1 MRRAASLLT
10 GLILLAAAACDG
22 VDQENVSDRLPT
34 APPPI
39 AGAERGP
46 PLPPPTVASGE
57 CYRGGPAEQVSARA
71 NAVSRRTLSWSPFGR
86 AENGWETYA
95 PRIGQT
101 IGTLCPPD
109 TPGFAAALARWQR
122 ARALPADGALRPEQ
136 FDLMKVDWHRQ
147 RPYVELRGEGVCPA
161 PPPERVL
168 AVARSDEGYGGKVV
182 MMRPAVL
189 TALRSMQAAARAE
202 VPEIARDPQML
213 KVFSAYR
220 DPDADAARCAREG
233 NCDGIRRA
241 SCSIHRTG
249 LAVDLVVGN
258 APGHPVDSTND
269 VNRLAMSQTPAY
281 RWLVQ
286 NAGRFGFV
294 NYAFEPWHWE
304 YVREPIEVAPAG
316 YRLAPGRG
324 QVAGEGGAAQAGSPG
339 AGAGAGTEVGGAT
352 YGRGTRPR

>member
-10 GLILLAAAACDG
+10 GLLLFAAAACDG

-34 APPPI
+34 PPPPI
-39 AGAERGP
+39 ASSRGAAP
-46 PLPPPTVASGE
+46 PLPTVATGD
-57 CYRGGPAEQVSARA
+57 CLRGGPAEQASAQA
-71 NAVSRRTLSWSPFGR
+71 NAISRRSLSWSPFGR
-86 AENGWETYA
+86 PEYGWETYA
-95 PRIGQT
+95 PRIART

-109 TPGFAAALARWQR
+109 TPGFAAALRRWQ
-122 ARALPADGALRPEQ
+122 ASRALPADGALRPEQ
-136 FDLMKVDWHRQ
+136 FDLMKVDWHRE
-147 RPYVELRGEGVCPA
+147 RPYVELRGDGVCPA
-161 PPPERVL
+161 PPPDRVL
-168 AVARSDEGYGGKVV
+168 AVARVDEGYGGKVV

-189 TALRSMQAAARAE
+189 TALRRMQAAAKAE
-202 VPEIARDPQML
+202 VPELARDPQML

-220 DPDADAARCAREG
+220 DPGADAARCAREG

-241 SCSIHRTG
+241 SCSVHRTG
-249 LAVDLVVGN
+249 LAVDIVVGN

-269 VNRLAMSQTPAY
+269 ANRLAMSQTAAY

-316 YRLAPGRG
+316 YRLAPRRG
-324 QVAGEGGAAQAGSPG
+324 QVTAETGYGQGAT
-339 AGAGAGTEVGGAT
+339 GAGTEGGGAT